1 MTWVHLNLEYIA
13 YTYKF
18 SDSQFFVMGKT
29 TSGDASMRRFN
40 ILTKTDNWV
49 KKMTW
54 TSGST
59 WDVTI
64 GASILNSDSSKFFT
78 LSAITE
84 SSSSFLIF
92 ATLDSS
98 NGSNLGKI
106 HRADQSCSSASD
118 IRINGDKVYM
128 LAYCSS
134 PKILIYDSANDEFDK
149 ILDYSGTSL
158 IHFAIDTDGSRYRLI
173 YSFSRLSM
181 SGSYS
186 GNGSFFRIHEG

>member
-18 SDSQFFVMGKT
+18 SDSQFFVMGRT
-29 TSGDASMRRFN
+29 TSGYVSLRRFN
-40 ILTKTDNWV
+40 ILTKTDTWE

-59 WDVTI
+59 WDVPI

-78 LSAITE
+78 LSAVTE
-84 SSSSFLIF
+84 ISGSFLVF
-92 ATLDSS
+92 ATLDPL
-98 NGSNLGKI
+98 NGSLLGQI
-106 HRADQSCSSASD
+106 HRADQSCSNAND

-134 PKILIYDSANDEFDK
+134 PKVIIYDSENDEFGK
-149 ILDYSGTSL
+149 IFDYSGTSL
-158 IHFAIDTDGSRYRLI
+158 IHFAYDTDGSR
-173 YSFSRLSM
+173 
-181 SGSYS
+181 
-186 GNGSFFRIHEG
+186 